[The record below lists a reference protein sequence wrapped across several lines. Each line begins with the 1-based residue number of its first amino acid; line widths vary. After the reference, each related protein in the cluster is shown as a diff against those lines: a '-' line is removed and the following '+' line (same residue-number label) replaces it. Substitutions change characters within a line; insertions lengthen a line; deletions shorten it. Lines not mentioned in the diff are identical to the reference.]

1 MAEMSRKDYYLVDP
15 REIVIDEGWNPRK
28 HFEPDHILQL
38 KESIRINGVQNPL
51 HIRMVGDVP
60 HLVDGECRLRAC
72 LELCAEGIDLKVP
85 VFKVRKGASEIERM
99 YTALITNT
107 GQQLTPLEEAGA
119 IRRLLGWGHTEQEI
133 AQRLGKSITTIKNR
147 LELLDASPDVVAA
160 VEDNQVS
167 INDALKIVRAS
178 QGSIEHQNRTLEA
191 VKIQKQEK
199 KTRRRTAAPEGEQT
213 QTVAP
218 KRTYVVCERH
228 EKGARIYLY
237 SATSSDE
244 VRAQFLG
251 EDNHITV
258 HAITGKNYIGDIV
271 DEIFFPV

>member
-1 MAEMSRKDYYLVDP
+1 MANYGRKDLLMINPRDIMIVD
-15 REIVIDEGWNPRK
+15 GWNPRK
-28 HFEPDHILQL
+28 HFDPDKLL
-38 KESIRINGVQNPL
+38 ELRESIRISGVLNPL
-51 HIRMVGDVP
+51 HVRFVNNIP
-60 HLVDGECRLRAC
+60 HLVDGERRLRAALMLC
-72 LELCAEGIDLKVP
+72 EEGLELRVPAIKVHNSM
-85 VFKVRKGASEIERM
+85 SEADRM
-99 YTALITNT
+99 FVAMLTNT
-107 GQQLTPLEEAGA
+107 GEQLTHLEEAEA
-119 IRRLLGWGHTEQEI
+119 IRRLLAWGHSEQEI
-133 AQRLGKSITTIKNR
+133 AQRLGKSLQTVKNR
-147 LELLDASPDVVAA
+147 LDLLSASKEVLKDVEANAISV
-160 VEDNQVS
+160 
-167 INDALKIVRAS
+167 NDALKIVRAS

-191 VKIQKQEK
+191 VKVQKQEK